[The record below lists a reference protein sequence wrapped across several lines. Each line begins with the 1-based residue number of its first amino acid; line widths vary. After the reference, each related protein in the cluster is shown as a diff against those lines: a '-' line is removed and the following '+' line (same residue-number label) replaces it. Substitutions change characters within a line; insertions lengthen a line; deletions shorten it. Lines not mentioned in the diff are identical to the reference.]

1 MNLAK
6 LWIDTNTGEITNSD
20 PTFRKWLNQ
29 EKIPTTKIDDFF
41 IPHTGSSMSDELRQR
56 ALEGK
61 LHYMGVHS
69 KFEYESLDQFL
80 CFMDSREISREKSIP
95 LTFVPVHKTD
105 ADSEQELLDIPPQLF
120 DSITDFLLIC
130 EPDYT
135 IKRAN
140 KAAKAVYGGIE
151 EIEGKKCYKVIR
163 GRDVPCEDCPL
174 PKTLESGKMVPHEYF
189 DSDLKEFIETR
200 TFPHINDS
208 GQWTHF
214 TILTRI
220 VSQRREEEGE
230 TAQNKKLQALGQM
243 ASGVAHDFNNMLT
256 IILGR
261 VQLLKS
267 RLSEPGMIANLKT
280 IEKAALDSTDIVQ
293 RLQDFTRK
301 RNQTDESHFEPL
313 DINLIVQDVVSYAS
327 TRIDKIRKQDGVQIQ
342 IDTQLRE
349 ISRIDGNKTQLRS
362 ALLNLIFNAIDAME
376 IGGVINI
383 WTQQLGSKLEV
394 GISDTGVGM
403 PKEVR
408 EKMFDP
414 FFSTKGE
421 KGNGLGL
428 SEVYGI
434 VNQHNGSIRVDST
447 PGEGTTISLFLPINS
462 STFSL

>member
-1 MNLAK
+1 
-6 LWIDTNTGEITNSD
+6 
-20 PTFRKWLNQ
+20 
-29 EKIPTTKIDDFF
+29 
-41 IPHTGSSMSDELRQR
+41 
-56 ALEGK
+56 
-61 LHYMGVHS
+61 
-69 KFEYESLDQFL
+69 
-80 CFMDSREISREKSIP
+80 
-95 LTFVPVHKTD
+95 
-105 ADSEQELLDIPPQLF
+105 
-120 DSITDFLLIC
+120 
-130 EPDYT
+130 
-135 IKRAN
+135 
-140 KAAKAVYGGIE
+140 
-151 EIEGKKCYKVIR
+151 
-163 GRDVPCEDCPL
+163 
-174 PKTLESGKMVPHEYF
+174 MVPNEYF

-200 TFPHINDS
+200 TFPHINES

-267 RLSEPGMIANLKT
+267 RLTEPGMIANLKT

-301 RNQTDESHFEPL
+301 RNQTDDSHFEPL
-313 DINLIVQDVVSYAS
+313 DVNLIVQDVVSYAS
-327 TRIDKIRKQDGVQIQ
+327 TRIDKIRKQDGIQIQ
-342 IDTQLRE
+342 IDTELRD
-349 ISRIDGNKTQLRS
+349 IGRIDGNKTQLRS

-434 VNQHNGSIRVDST
+434 VNQHNGSIQVNST
-447 PGEGTTISLFLPINS
+447 PGEGTTISLFLPIN
-462 STFSL
+462 